1 MNTNNIQKGVKG
13 KMQIA
18 ICDDEK
24 EFRDELK
31 ARIIEYRTQKLIA
44 TDIYEF
50 NDGQSLLKSNQVF
63 DIIFID
69 YQMPGLDGLE
79 TAKILREKNFICSI
93 IFITNYPSFVFK
105 SFEVQPFRFFKKPLD
120 KDELY
125 SAMDSYLRQ
134 QKLLNPIMIVEDGE
148 RKIIQ
153 TEEIIYIE
161 GHGKGSVIRTKQG
174 TINCSKN
181 LSTVYDLLPMHCF
194 YRIHKSYIVNMY
206 CIISYNRLETQLING
221 EKTPISRT
229 KSAEFKESY
238 KKFVKNYYVRW

>member
-1 MNTNNIQKGVKG
+1 
-13 KMQIA
+13 
-18 ICDDEK
+18 
-24 EFRDELK
+24 
-31 ARIIEYRTQKLIA
+31 
-44 TDIYEF
+44 
-50 NDGQSLLKSNQVF
+50 
-63 DIIFID
+63 
-69 YQMPGLDGLE
+69 
-79 TAKILREKNFICSI
+79 
-93 IFITNYPSFVFK
+93 
-105 SFEVQPFRFFKKPLD
+105 
-120 KDELY
+120 
-125 SAMDSYLRQ
+125 MDSYLRQ

-229 KSAEFKESY
+229 KSLPNLRNHI
-238 KKFVKNYYVRW
+238 KNLLKTTT